1 MNIQEKREQLSRPK
15 PVVLIVLDGW
25 GITQP
30 YSGNAISQADT
41 QALNELTA
49 RYPSMTLMASGEAVG
64 LPWGESGN
72 SEVGHLNLGLGRILY
87 QGLPRINKAISDNSF
102 YKNEAL
108 LKAIEHTKKNNS
120 QLHLM
125 GLISN
130 GCVHSSIDHLQALLV
145 MAKENNVEKIYIHAI
160 LDGRDT
166 AYNSSINFV
175 NSIERSIAEYGVG
188 EIATVSGRFYAMD
201 RDNHWDRIAKSY
213 LAMTEGKGNK
223 EATVLE
229 AIEKSYKKKIYDEEF
244 IPAVIYKNGAPRVKD
259 GLITDNDAI
268 IFFNYRADRAREIT
282 GAFVL
287 PEFDKFTR
295 SKYLKNL
302 LFVGFTEY
310 EKRLPIEVAFPPEKI
325 KNTLGEVI
333 SNAGL
338 KQLRIA
344 ETEKYAHVTYFF
356 NGGKEDKSP
365 GETHELVPSPPVD
378 SYDLKPE
385 MSANEVTDKL
395 VKAIEDDLYDFIL
408 VNFANADMVGHT
420 GNIKATIKAAETADK
435 CVGRIVKQ
443 ALARDGCVLI
453 TADHGNAEVEFNMQ
467 TGTINKEHSANPVP
481 FIIVGKQFEGKSIG
495 VQDAPGGDLSLIKP
509 QGILSD
515 IAPTI
520 LKIMGIEKPPEMTG
534 RSLV

>member
-1 MNIQEKREQLSRPK
+1 MQEITKQFSRPK
-15 PVVLIVLDGW
+15 PVVLVILDGW
-25 GITQP
+25 GVTQP

-41 QALNELTA
+41 QIIDRLTA
-49 RYPSMTLMASGEAVG
+49 QYPSMTLRASGEAVG

-87 QGLPRINKAISDNSF
+87 QDLPRINKAISDNSF
-102 YKNEAL
+102 YKNEVL
-108 LKAIEHTKKNNS
+108 LKAMEHAKKNNS

-130 GCVHSSIDHLQALLV
+130 GCVHSSIEHLQALLV
-145 MAKENNVEKIYIHAI
+145 MAKEHNIERVYIHAI

-166 AYNSSINFV
+166 AYNSSFNFIT
-175 NSIERSIAEYGVG
+175 SIERSIAEYGVG
-188 EIATVSGRFYAMD
+188 EIATISGRFYAMD
-201 RDNHWDRIAKSY
+201 RDNHWDRIAKAY
-213 LAMTEGKGNK
+213 LSMTEGKGNK
-223 EATVLE
+223 ANSASE

-244 IPAVIYKNGAPRVKD
+244 APTVIGQNGAPRLKE
-259 GLITDNDAI
+259 GLITDNDAV
-268 IFFNYRADRAREIT
+268 IFFNYRADRAREIVK
-282 GAFVL
+282 AFVL
-287 PEFDKFTR
+287 PGFDKFAR
-295 SKYLKNL
+295 PKYLKNL

-310 EKRLPIEVAFPPEKI
+310 EKSLPIEAAFPPEEI
-325 KNTLGEVI
+325 KNTLGEII
-333 SNAGL
+333 SDAGL
-338 KQLRIA
+338 KQLRIS

-356 NGGKEDKSP
+356 NGGQEVKSA
-365 GETHELVPSPPVD
+365 GEEHELVPSPPVA

-395 VKAIEDDLYDFIL
+395 IKAVEEDEYDFIL

-420 GNIKATIKAAETADK
+420 GNIKATIKAVEFADK
-435 CVGRIVKQ
+435 CVGRIIKQ
-443 ALARDGCVLI
+443 VLPQGGCVII

-481 FIIVGKQFEGKSIG
+481 LIIAGKQFEGKSIG

-515 IAPTI
+515 VAPTI

-534 RSLV
+534 RSLI